1 MLTKLK
7 QITPAGIVILGGAI
21 ITLLGLIMT
30 VLLTQYAPQT

>member
-7 QITPAGIVILGGAI
+7 QITPVEVILYGGAI

-30 VLLTQYAPQT
+30 ALLTQYAPQT